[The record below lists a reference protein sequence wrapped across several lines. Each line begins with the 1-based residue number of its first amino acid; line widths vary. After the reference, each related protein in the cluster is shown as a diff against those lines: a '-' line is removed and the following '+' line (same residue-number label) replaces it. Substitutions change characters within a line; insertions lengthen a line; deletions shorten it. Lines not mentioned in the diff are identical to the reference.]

1 MNMTPSSSQAPLVFF
16 RVLANQTGA
25 PAGLLMDIGPGNAA
39 DVLPL
44 FGSADFLAL
53 GEQMPCYYRTTL
65 AGPLAEVL
73 AEAGWK
79 QLVLGTLLREDK
91 VLAKE
96 AIPDGTLL
104 IEGDWYMEAP
114 PKATGAQAASRALS
128 LQLAQLIAADA
139 HTHDIE
145 ALLRKDPTL
154 SYHLLR
160 LVNSLGMGVGRRI
173 TSFSQAILIL
183 GRQQLRRWVNLMLF
197 AARQGDLR
205 SGMLLARVAV
215 RGRMLEQLAKARGLD
230 KHTQDQAFISGM
242 FSLLGVLFG
251 MPLTDVLAPLSMSDA
266 VSGALLGYKGEL
278 GLMLRLCEAFEDGD
292 FAAVASHL
300 ESLQV
305 SVADF
310 NAAVVESNHWMLGAL
325 DGSQGSPNG

>member
-1 MNMTPSSSQAPLVFF
+1 MTTSTSQAPLVFF
-16 RVLANQTGA
+16 RTLANHAGT
-25 PAGLLMDIGPGNAA
+25 PAGLLMDIGPGSAA
-39 DVLPL
+39 AVLPL
-44 FGSADFLAL
+44 FGGAAFAAL
-53 GEQMPCYYRTTL
+53 GTAIPCYYRTAL
-65 AGPLAEVL
+65 AGPLAEAL
-73 AEAGWK
+73 AAAGWH

-91 VLAKE
+91 RLDRT
-96 AIPDGTLL
+96 AIPPGPML

-139 HTHDIE
+139 HTSDIE

-197 AARQGDLR
+197 AARQGDPR

-215 RGRMLEQLAKARGLD
+215 RGRLLEQLSRVRGLD
-230 KHTQDQAFISGM
+230 KNAQDQAFITGM

-251 MPLTDVLAPLSMSDA
+251 MELTEVLAPLSMSDT
-266 VSGALLGYKGEL
+266 VHDALLAYEGEL
-278 GLMLRLCEAFEDGD
+278 GLMLRLCEAYEGGD
-292 FAAVASHL
+292 FAAVAGYL
-300 ESLQV
+300 ATLDIEAGQ
-305 SVADF
+305 F
-310 NAAVVESNHWMLGAL
+310 NDAAVEASYWMLGAL
-325 DGSQGSPNG
+325 DGVAATAQA